1 MEAKLK
7 FKHNHFEII
16 SNGDYV
22 TCAVSKKKIL
32 LENLNYW
39 NVDLQEPYFS
49 YIEANIKRDKIS

>member
-22 TCAVSKKKIL
+22 ICAVSKKNTIREFKL
-32 LENLNYW
+32 LECRIARS
-39 NVDLQEPYFS
+39 VFFPS
-49 YIEANIKRDKIS
+49 

>member
-32 LENLNYW
+32 LENLNY
-39 NVDLQEPYFS
+39 
-49 YIEANIKRDKIS
+49 

>member
-22 TCAVSKKKIL
+22 ICAVSKKKNTIREFKL
-32 LENLNYW
+32 LECRIARSIFL
-39 NVDLQEPYFS
+39 PS
-49 YIEANIKRDKIS
+49 

>member
-32 LENLNYW
+32 LEGYILKKIKMANL
-39 NVDLQEPYFS
+39 
-49 YIEANIKRDKIS
+49 R